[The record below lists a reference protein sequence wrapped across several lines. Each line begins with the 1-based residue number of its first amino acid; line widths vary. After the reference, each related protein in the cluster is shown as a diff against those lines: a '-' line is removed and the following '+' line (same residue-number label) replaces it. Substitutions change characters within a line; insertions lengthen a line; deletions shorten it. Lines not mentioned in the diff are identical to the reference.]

1 MQIRPDEEE
10 EEASGL
16 FSNSHTVLILT
27 VMVGCFGVLWPK
39 IFSPMFFG
47 DQEGRDSLA
56 DLGEESLSPC
66 EFPAWSLS

>member
-1 MQIRPDEEE
+1 MKVRPEDEDEES
-10 EEASGL
+10 ASPGM

-47 DQEGRDSLA
+47 DQDQRDSMA
-56 DLGEESLSPC
+56 DLSEDSLSPC
-66 EFPAWSLS
+66 EFST